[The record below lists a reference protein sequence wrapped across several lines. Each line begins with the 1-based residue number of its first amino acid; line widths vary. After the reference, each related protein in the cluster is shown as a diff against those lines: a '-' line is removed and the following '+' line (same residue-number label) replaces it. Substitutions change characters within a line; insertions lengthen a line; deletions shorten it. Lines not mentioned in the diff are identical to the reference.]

1 MTVVEPILLSSS
13 VSSTAAWQ
21 QMKTTVETVYCGIL
35 TGFLPSSLTMRSLL
49 VSYFSICWFLLSL
62 ILFSDWKRCTTF
74 AQNQTRSKWLRST
87 NKKTHTVR
95 RYSVSVVCVVN
106 FNTFVTHMNSAFIF
120 FLVPLDKPEEFL
132 LQIHKMDHFA
142 ERLECWLYNYK
153 FTETITAIGKTCLFV
168 KPLLSLGAM
177 GDTLNRLRCV
187 YDFLQCNTYSCLT
200 QRFYPTYH
208 LLYLYCRAGWSI
220 KGLIRLFSFICR
232 QKIIGNMWGRQF
244 AENRVS

>member
-1 MTVVEPILLSSS
+1 MVTRLWTSTDFLSNRASFGLS
-13 VSSTAAWQ
+13 DRCRANLAQFFSL
-21 QMKTTVETVYCGIL
+21 VYCCLAADEDDCGDCVLWNSDWI
-35 TGFLPSSLTMRSLL
+35 LPSSLTMRSLL

-74 AQNQTRSKWLRST
+74 AQSQTRSNWLRST

-120 FLVPLDKPEEFL
+120 FILVPLDKPEEFL

-168 KPLLSLGAM
+168 KSLLSVGAM
-177 GDTLNRLRCV
+177 GDTLNRSRCV

-200 QRFYPTYH
+200 QRFYPT
-208 LLYLYCRAGWSI
+208 
-220 KGLIRLFSFICR
+220 
-232 QKIIGNMWGRQF
+232 
-244 AENRVS
+244 